1 MNQKEFWRLIRE
13 NKTARAYLIIRLNR
27 EIGSCLI
34 FLSLGIIL
42 TEIML
47 LGTYMLIYPTAYLS
61 FLFAVIFIFIEEF
74 TFRSRSLVYLN
85 YLKNDLELQGIK

>member
-13 NKTARAYLIIRLNR
+13 NKTARDYFIIKLNR
-27 EIGSCLI
+27 GLGSCLI
-34 FLSLGIIL
+34 FFSLGIIL
-42 TEIML
+42 TEIIL
-47 LGTYMLIYPTAYLS
+47 LGAYMLIYPTADFSL
-61 FLFAVIFIFIEEF
+61 LFAAILIFIEEF